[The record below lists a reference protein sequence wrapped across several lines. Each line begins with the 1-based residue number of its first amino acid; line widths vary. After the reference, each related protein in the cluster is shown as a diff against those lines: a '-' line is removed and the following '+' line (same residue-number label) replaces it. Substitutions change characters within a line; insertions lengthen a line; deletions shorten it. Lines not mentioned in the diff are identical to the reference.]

1 MTEPW
6 EDPPMTEQEERDAE
20 FVEVSAKAV
29 MEMIDSIKRAAV
41 CAEVLVRQRTMHGAQ
56 TWGFKVDGHDPEDVI
71 DILADWAK
79 SIEET
84 SE

>member
-1 MTEPW
+1 MAEPW
-6 EDPPMTEQEERDAE
+6 KDPPMTEQERRDKD
-20 FVEVSAKAV
+20 FVAASARNVSP
-29 MEMIDSIKRAAV
+29 MIDAIKRAAV

-71 DILADWAK
+71 DMLADWAK
-79 SIEET
+79 SIEEA